1 MGVVGLFTCLSGVRF
16 AFSQVSLE
24 KVARRMRMKSDD
36 GEEQFLP
43 NLRRFLRIDD
53 NQNEIPLTQVRT
65 IEGCLHHPS
74 RSSLSLLHS
83 VDRLPV
89 VRRELSVQP

>member
-1 MGVVGLFTCLSGVRF
+1 
-16 AFSQVSLE
+16 
-24 KVARRMRMKSDD
+24 MRMKSDD

-74 RSSLSLLHS
+74 RSSLSLCCIQWIDYLWS
-83 VDRLPV
+83 DVNSAYNPKDREKDACDMDKPLN
-89 VRRELSVQP
+89 SYWISSSHNT